1 MKVVREESLL
11 QRRTV
16 AAKMMSL
23 DWFTTHNTSCQV
35 RSALNYPLA
44 FSSEHRRIPAMYA
57 QVE

>member
-11 QRRTV
+11 QRRIV

-23 DWFTTHNTSCQV
+23 DWFTTHHTSCQV

-44 FSSEHRRIPAMYA
+44 FSSGHRRIPVMYT
-57 QVE
+57 